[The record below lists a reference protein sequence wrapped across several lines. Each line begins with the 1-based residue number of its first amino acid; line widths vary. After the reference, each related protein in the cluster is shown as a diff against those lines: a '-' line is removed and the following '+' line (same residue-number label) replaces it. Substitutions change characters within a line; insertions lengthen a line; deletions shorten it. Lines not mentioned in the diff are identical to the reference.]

1 MAEGQDE
8 QSISAECA
16 NITNLLHSEELMKDI
31 SENSCIIDSMFDE
44 DETIETY
51 ETVLETKRGLK
62 LDYQQLAVFANNS
75 GFIRKE
81 TGFGEEGEER
91 CVWRMHR
98 FNPISGYYYSCD
110 EEFVY
115 DFVINRLLK
124 SGVNITLSPKIK
136 GEFMET
142 VIRLIDED
150 KELPSSKVFRQYEKY
165 YTDGELLPFKNG
177 IYSTRYNRFLPRTSS
192 KIFSPPINCNFDP
205 SILDNTGY
213 EQYFLDMV
221 CGNRCALEYLFELI
235 GYTLFASEMTI
246 VPTYLVLYGSGSN
259 GKSVVL
265 DLMSR
270 AIGEKNIS
278 RISLEQMTEDRFL
291 TQCEGKLA
299 NIVIDAGTGYR
310 ESAFKSVSKV
320 AGFMKTASDGEPW
333 AFKPL
338 YKDIRN
344 GFACRK
350 FVFASNNYLNFGDS
364 SDGTIRRFHAIP
376 FENTFKDSAKMKNIF
391 DSEECLQ
398 WFVMRALVSYLVF
411 VNRAMKGEQ
420 YTSGVKK
427 QTGKYLLCEMGGGKK
442 ADSIANSN
450 ALYDFMKNDLNL
462 DILDVEDVRK
472 ALLNMTFEEDFYHDC
487 NNYCIETN
495 RNKISLNKMN
505 ADLLKYKVCC
515 RRITQREGINTFK
528 RYVLKEL

>member
-1 MAEGQDE
+1 MVEGQDE
-8 QSISAECA
+8 QSIYAECA
-16 NITNLLHSEELMKDI
+16 KIIDILHSEELMKDI
-31 SENSCIIDSMFDE
+31 SENSDRIDSMFDE

-62 LDYQQLAVFANNS
+62 LDYQQLALFANNS
-75 GFIRKE
+75 GFIRKR
-81 TGFGEEGEER
+81 TGFGEDGEER

-98 FNPISGYYYSCD
+98 FNPVSGYYYDCD

-124 SGVNITLSPKIK
+124 TGVNITLSPKIK

-142 VIRLIDED
+142 VIRLIGED
-150 KELPSSKVFRQYEKY
+150 SELPPSKIFSQYEQY

-192 KIFSPPINCNFDP
+192 RIFTPPINCDFNP
-205 SILDNTGY
+205 NILDNNEY

-235 GYTLFASEMTI
+235 GYVLFASEMTI

-376 FENTFKDSAKMKNIF
+376 FKNKFKDSAKMKNIF
-391 DSEECLQ
+391 GSEECLQ
-398 WFVMRALVSYLVF
+398 WFVMRALVSYLIF
-411 VNRAMKGEQ
+411 IDRAMRGEQ
-420 YTSGVKK
+420 YTKGVNK
-427 QTGKYLLCEMGGGKK
+427 QTGKYLLCEMGGEKK
-442 ADSIANSN
+442 ADSLANSN

-462 DILDVEDVRK
+462 DILDVEGVRK
-472 ALLNMTFEEDFYHDC
+472 ALLSMVFEEDFYHDC
-487 NNYCIETN
+487 NNYCVETN
-495 RNKISLNKMN
+495 RNRISLNKMN
-505 ADLLKYKVCC
+505 ADLLKYNLCC

-528 RYVLKEL
+528 RYVLKEI